1 MWRLIRFSENSASTN
16 MAIDEAIFRCYRE
29 KKIDTIR
36 FYGWKPPAVSIGRNQ
51 EIKKEVDLKKLQE
64 LDFDCV
70 RRISGGGA
78 VFHDTIGELTYSVVT
93 NTDHLKT
100 SSVEGNYNELSSL
113 IFQPLEELGLALKFR
128 QIHCPSVFSN
138 GKKISGNAQARYG
151 NIVMQ
156 HGTILVDYRP
166 EIMYS
171 VLKAREGRS
180 QEKMIQS
187 VYQHITTLSER
198 LKLDFTPQ
206 SLANHLEEYLTQ
218 KLPQN
223 LVYGELT
230 STEIK
235 KSKELV
241 TNKYETEEWLYSM
254 TSSSSN

>member
-1 MWRLIRFSENSASTN
+1 MWRLLRFSENSASTN

-36 FYGWKPPAVSIGRNQ
+36 LYGWKPPAVSIGRNQ
-51 EIKKEVDLKKLQE
+51 EIIKEINLEKLQE
-64 LDFDCV
+64 LNFDCV

-93 NTDHLKT
+93 NTDHLKAST
-100 SSVEGNYNELSSL
+100 VEGNYNELSSL
-113 IFQPLEELGLALKFR
+113 IFQPLEELGLALNYG

-138 GKKISGNAQARYG
+138 GKKISGNAQARDR
-151 NIVMQ
+151 NIVLQ

-180 QEKMIQS
+180 QEKMVQS
-187 VYQHITTLSER
+187 VYQHITTLSKR
-198 LKLDFTPQ
+198 LKMDFTPQ
-206 SLANHLEEYLTQ
+206 SLANYLEKYLTE

-230 STEIK
+230 STEIMM
-235 KSKELV
+235 SKELGS
-241 TNKYETEEWLYSM
+241 NKYETEEWLYSS
-254 TSSSSN
+254 TFSSST